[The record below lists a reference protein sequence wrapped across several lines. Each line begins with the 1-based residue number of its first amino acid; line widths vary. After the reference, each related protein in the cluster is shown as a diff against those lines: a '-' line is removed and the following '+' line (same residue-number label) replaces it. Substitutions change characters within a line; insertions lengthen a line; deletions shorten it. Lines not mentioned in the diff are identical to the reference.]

1 VLFCVVIL
9 FNQKKKNPIDGSG
22 FFNFFEIKGPSL
34 WLPLVFF
41 KRGKKKSDLAN
52 HSLVRVF
59 FWKHQRTGSFHE
71 RTGKESAVR
80 TVGLLKIS
88 KHLRSQG

>member
-1 VLFCVVIL
+1 MMVLVSLIFL
-9 FNQKKKNPIDGSG
+9 KSKDHHFG
-22 FFNFFEIKGPSL
+22 FLWFSLKG
-34 WLPLVFF
+34 
-41 KRGKKKSDLAN
+41 GKKKSDLAN
-52 HSLVRVF
+52 RSLVRVF